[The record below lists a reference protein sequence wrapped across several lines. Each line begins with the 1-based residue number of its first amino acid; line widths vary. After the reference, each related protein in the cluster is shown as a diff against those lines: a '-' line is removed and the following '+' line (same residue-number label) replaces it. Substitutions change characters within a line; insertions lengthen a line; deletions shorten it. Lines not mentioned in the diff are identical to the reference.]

1 MLMTYKIIHNQQQAW
16 AHQREIKFDKDGYT
30 FSLDDNLLF
39 SLLPEVKKE
48 FQSGKGD
55 ELGSDEKRGKM
66 QALHSSAALVV
77 NVFQYWVNRNVSD
90 IALACGAPQGMTEL
104 HFEIT
109 HPTPLGGVPPHLDL
123 EFWGNKLKPLAIE
136 SKFTE
141 LYYRHT
147 KRTIKTK
154 YLSVP
159 GLWAQL
165 PRCEKLVR
173 HIHEEEQGKTSF
185 VYLDAP
191 QLLKHILG
199 LATKFGPKGFQILYL
214 WYEIP
219 SIEAEKHRSEIVVF
233 KEYVGDE
240 VDFRDMT
247 YQELFKAINK
257 LSSKDR
263 DYVSYLHD
271 RYFPSLTD

>member
-16 AHQREIKFDKDGYT
+16 AHQREIQFDKDGYT

-39 SLLPEVKKE
+39 SFLPEVKKE

-77 NVFQYWVNRNVSD
+77 NAFQYWVNRNVSD

-109 HPTPLGGVPPHLDL
+109 HPTPLGGIPPHLDL

-141 LYYRHT
+141 SYYRHT
-147 KRTIKTK
+147 KRTIKAK

-165 PRCEKLVR
+165 LRWTPLLGQNRGAIKVGPCYP
-173 HIHEEEQGKTSF
+173 QG
-185 VYLDAP
+185 V
-191 QLLKHILG
+191 
-199 LATKFGPKGFQILYL
+199 
-214 WYEIP
+214 
-219 SIEAEKHRSEIVVF
+219 
-233 KEYVGDE
+233 
-240 VDFRDMT
+240 
-247 YQELFKAINK
+247 
-257 LSSKDR
+257 
-263 DYVSYLHD
+263 
-271 RYFPSLTD
+271 